1 MANWTPGVLWPSW
14 PGSITTGDLDLSSTT
29 TGVALE
35 FIYGWLDP
43 GCSLFALWDALVE
56 GPPQWRPTRKSRVIA
71 RGITSEPLMI
81 TLLASRSY
89 GSTPS
94 LWRGKVL
101 GDLIWL
107 PIIQSGWVHAL
118 AIGGLSAGKSPAF
131 RFIVLLWTKS
141 RFEQHGSGVSKN
153 VSKRWCIGWS
163 KKTNT
168 PLNLEMFVWTDGISF
183 AIALDLQVALG
194 YGKIKTLLQ
203 GASSSSVNS
212 KT

>member
-1 MANWTPGVLWPSW
+1 MTKPRPKISQGITHRVYHQTSVQDQAPTGVPVVQPSSSDRQTVILNSQTMANWTPGVLWPSW

-56 GPPQWRPTRKSRVIA
+56 GPPPWRPTPRSRVIA

-81 TLLASRSY
+81 TLLASRGY

-153 VSKRWCIGWS
+153 VSKRFCG
-163 KKTNT
+163 
-168 PLNLEMFVWTDGISF
+168 V
-183 AIALDLQVALG
+183 
-194 YGKIKTLLQ
+194 
-203 GASSSSVNS
+203 
-212 KT
+212 